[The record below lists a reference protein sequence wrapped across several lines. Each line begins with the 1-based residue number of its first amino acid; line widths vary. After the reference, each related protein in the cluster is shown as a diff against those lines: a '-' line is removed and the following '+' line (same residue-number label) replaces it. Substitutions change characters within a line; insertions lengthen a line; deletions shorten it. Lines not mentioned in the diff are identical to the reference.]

1 MPHGLLKEFRSNLA
15 GIVAGALGRL
25 ESYATVYATRKT
37 NEIINALRDK
47 CPPPQVLNQLSRNVN
62 NIRRVVTK
70 VDNRIDKFKQIPRK
84 LDKPIKAGKV
94 AVQILSHLP
103 VPSAIGTPPGPAGG
117 LIIAVKTG
125 KIQTLSSLLVWT
137 REMVETLEDDQKA
150 IKVLVEDS
158 ESIFNPIKERLDT
171 IDRLLQRCA
180 ENPDLSADD
189 RDKILEGLNVPR
201 KGNIEPTSYT
211 SQNGRVY
218 NIEVIQDVNAPAIA
232 PRRIAIAKDFRGIT
246 VLRGEPS
253 FASDPQVLIDELKL
267 RIDNQLP

>member
-1 MPHGLLKEFRSNLA
+1 MPHGLLKEFKSNLL
-15 GIVAGALGRL
+15 GIVAMALGRL
-25 ESYATVYATRKT
+25 EAYAIVYATKKI
-37 NEIINALRDK
+37 NEIIDELRDK
-47 CPPPQVLNQLSRNVN
+47 CPPPAILNQLSRTVN
-62 NIRRVVTK
+62 NIKKIITK
-70 VDNRIDKFKQIPRK
+70 VDSRIDKFAQIPKK
-84 LDKPIKAGKV
+84 LDIPIKGGKA

-137 REMVETLEDDQKA
+137 RKLVEVLEDDQKA
-150 IKVLVEDS
+150 IKALIADS
-158 ESIFNPIKERLDT
+158 GTIFDPIKQRLDI
-171 IDRLLQRCA
+171 IDKLLQRCA
-180 ENPDLSADD
+180 ENPDLSQDD

-201 KGNIEPTSYT
+201 KSNLEPTSYKGR
-211 SQNGRVY
+211 NGRVY

-232 PRRIAIAKDFRGIT
+232 PKRLAVAKDFRGIV
-246 VLRGEPS
+246 VLRGESS